1 MAKLGRY
8 SADRKKIQELTAA
21 YTVQVADCGTIFLL
35 NSATEFATTLPAVAD
50 AGKGWWCKFIV
61 KAAPASADYTIVKAS
76 GDAATV
82 IHGVSAYS
90 SGSVDVAALDLADT
104 TSGTGEQ
111 TITIKDGKAKQGDQI
126 ELICDG
132 ENYYATCLMKD
143 PAAITFD

>member
-8 SADRKKIQELTAA
+8 SADRKKIQELTSA

-35 NSATEFATTLPAVAD
+35 NSATEFATTLPTVSA

-90 SGSVDVAALDLADT
+90 SGSIDVAALDLADT

-111 TITIKDGKAKQGDQI
+111 TITIVDGKAKQGDQI

-143 PAAITFD
+143 PAAVTFD

>member
-21 YTVQVADCGTIFLL
+21 YTVKVADCGTIFLL
-35 NSATEFATTLPAVAD
+35 NSATEFATTLPAVAA
-50 AGKGWWCKFIV
+50 AGNGWWCKFIV

-82 IHGVSAYS
+82 IHGVSAFS
-90 SGSVDVAALDLADT
+90 SGSITNAPLTLADT
-104 TSGTGEQ
+104 TAGTGEQ

-132 ENYYATCLMKD
+132 TNYYATVMMKD
-143 PAAITFD
+143 PLAITFD